1 MGKINIVKKRVGKQ
15 LRFETDR
22 HHRMAKSWRKPRG
35 IDCRVRRRYRGTIRM
50 PKIGYGSNNKTKHL
64 LPNYRKKFVVNNV
77 AELDLLLMNKET
89 YCAEIA
95 STVGASKRIEIL
107 KRAEELSVRIT
118 NKKSAKITRFDK
130 IVKKL
135 RN

>member
-22 HHRMAKSWRKPRG
+22 HVRMAKSWRKPRG

-95 STVGASKRIEIL
+95 STVGASKRIERHQSL
-107 KRAEELSVRIT
+107 
-118 NKKSAKITRFDK
+118 NQY
-130 IVKKL
+130 
-135 RN
+135 